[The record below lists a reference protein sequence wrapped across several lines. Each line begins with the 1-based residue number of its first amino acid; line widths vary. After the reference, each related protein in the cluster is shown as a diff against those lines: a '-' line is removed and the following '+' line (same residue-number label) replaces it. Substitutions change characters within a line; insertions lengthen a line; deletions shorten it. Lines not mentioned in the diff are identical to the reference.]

1 MFIFPFSLTFAVN
14 GKDTFT
20 RCNKYSRPALA
31 LGLSKK
37 LDISRSFIRIFMVN
51 HEDTFT
57 RCNKYSSK
65 LDISRSFIRIFA
77 VIKDLVCSIILYNEI
92 LGHGCPHSILLRDC
106 PMSLSSHSRW

>member
-1 MFIFPFSLTFAVN
+1 MFNVFRISMQEDSKYSLRNIKAGPIFRSFISIFMVN
-14 GKDTFT
+14 HEDTFT

-37 LDISRSFIRIFMVN
+37 LDISRSFIAIFMVN

-65 LDISRSFIRIFA
+65 LDISRSFITIFA
-77 VIKDLVCSIILYNEI
+77 D
-92 LGHGCPHSILLRDC
+92 
-106 PMSLSSHSRW
+106 